1 MLDDFPKKLPLKNG
15 QELVL
20 RILTQQDAE
29 SIVLFFLSVP
39 EEERNFLRYDI
50 TDKEALKG
58 WFGGPNW
65 EEVFPIAAVLEGD
78 IVGIAVLQ
86 GYRTPWFAH
95 IGNFWMIVS
104 QEMRGRGLGRIL
116 ANEMFTLAAELGMEK
131 LSAEVRADHLYAIRI
146 FKQMGYQHEGALT
159 DYIKDQDG
167 QTHDLLIMAC
177 NIKEFFRRLSEAHP
191 NR

>member
-1 MLDDFPKKLPLKNG
+1 MLDDFPKKLPLRNG
-15 QELVL
+15 QDITL
-20 RILTQQDAE
+20 RILTQEDAAA
-29 SIVLFFLSVP
+29 IVLFFLSVP
-39 EEERNFLRYDI
+39 EEERNFLRYDV
-50 TDKEALKG
+50 TDMEALKG

-65 EEVFPIAAVLEGD
+65 EEVFPVAAVLDGD
-78 IVGIAVLQ
+78 IVAIAVLQ
-86 GYRTPWFAH
+86 GYRTAWFAH
-95 IGNFWMIVS
+95 IGNFWMIVN
-104 QEMRGRGLGRIL
+104 QDLRGRGLGRIM

-177 NIKEFFRRLSEAHP
+177 NIKEFFRRLSEAKP
-191 NR
+191 R

>member
-1 MLDDFPKKLPLKNG
+1 MLDDFPKKLPLRNG
-15 QELVL
+15 QDITL
-20 RILTQQDAE
+20 RILTQKDAAA
-29 SIVLFFLSVP
+29 IVLFFLTVP
-39 EEERNFLRYDI
+39 EEERNFLRYDV
-50 TDKEALKG
+50 TDMEALKG

-65 EEVFPIAAVLEGD
+65 EEVFPVAAVLDGD

-86 GYRTPWFAH
+86 GYRTAWFAH
-95 IGNFWMIVS
+95 IGNFWMIVN
-104 QEMRGRGLGRIL
+104 QDLRGRGLGRIM

-177 NIKEFFRRLSEAHP
+177 NIKEFFRRLSEAKP
-191 NR
+191 R